1 MSLGGLYM
9 EGLIFGILRY
19 VSFPMWIHTP
29 CTTYSIIS
37 FYCHSQLQHL
47 TSAGV
52 NRSFKPYSNAGFSSR
67 QRKFWSSRRRKKLM
81 SQAQLASAK
90 RASYQ
95 GAWGH
100 ASWKNLEIWAFQ
112 RAIPAFW
119 SKTQCLNRTQTLNF
133 GFWRGGISKGKQAAS
148 SREIASE
155 FRQPPA
161 LVENP
166 ANEHDSVK
174 QAGDK

>member
-1 MSLGGLYM
+1 MSLGGLYL

-19 VSFPMWIHTP
+19 VCFPMWIDTP

-67 QRKFWSSRRRKKLM
+67 QQKLWSSRRRKKLM

-95 GAWGH
+95 GALGACLLEKFGNLGLLESNSSILEQKLVFEPGRKENH
-100 ASWKNLEIWAFQ
+100 FYSLPFGQAKASIY
-112 RAIPAFW
+112 
-119 SKTQCLNRTQTLNF
+119 
-133 GFWRGGISKGKQAAS
+133 
-148 SREIASE
+148 
-155 FRQPPA
+155 QPRRHFNQPQK
-161 LVENP
+161 LFDQQN
-166 ANEHDSVK
+166 
-174 QAGDK
+174 